1 MTTLLQELKLA
12 HKEQIKVS
20 LFIEGTSYPYDD
32 VIIKSINRNTIT
44 FVAPYVDNKGKVTK
58 LEQTTVNKNMIN
70 GISYVIATVDRKNDE
85 LDDEDGWIELF
96 DDM

>member
-20 LFIEGTSYPYDD
+20 LFIEGTAYPYDD

-44 FVAPYVDNKGKVTK
+44 FVAPYVDNKDKTTK
-58 LEQTTVNKNMIN
+58 LEQTTVKKELVN
-70 GISYVIATVDRKNDE
+70 GVSYVIATVDNDDK
-85 LDDEDGWIELF
+85 LDDEDGWIVLF
-96 DDM
+96 EDM